1 MVLGT
6 CSSSPP
12 VCVQTGEHPTLR
24 NNPLHEQ
31 PKDLLTC
38 GVVRTSCSWGAPTL
52 PIRKIPPL
60 AEAATLQ
67 SLKHCNANL
76 TWKCISTRLRNTQGP
91 PSHHHELHRKL
102 AALQEG
108 LLSLTVH
115 QEGIQK
121 PGRKRVCHCFP
132 VSHLVQLWILING
145 KRKYE
150 IWLNN
155 SFLVWLLDCASL

>member
-1 MVLGT
+1 MSQTLHIWPTLLTCLSINPSYWEAWHIIMVLGT
-6 CSSSPP
+6 CPSSPSA
-12 VCVQTGEHPTLR
+12 CVQTGEHPTLTIDPEHR
-24 NNPLHEQ
+24 Y

-76 TWKCISTRLRNTQGP
+76 TWKCISTRLQNTPGS

-102 AALQEG
+102 AALQRG
-108 LLSLTVH
+108 V
-115 QEGIQK
+115 
-121 PGRKRVCHCFP
+121 
-132 VSHLVQLWILING
+132 VQPASASG
-145 KRKYE
+145 KCTEVR
-150 IWLNN
+150 
-155 SFLVWLLDCASL
+155 

>member
-1 MVLGT
+1 M
-6 CSSSPP
+6 
-12 VCVQTGEHPTLR
+12 QAGEHPTLS
-24 NNPLHEQ
+24 NDPVHKQ

-52 PIRKIPPL
+52 PIRKIPLL

-76 TWKCISTRLRNTQGP
+76 TWKCISTRLRNAQGS

-102 AALQEG
+102 AALQGE

-115 QEGIQK
+115 QEGEQK
-121 PGRKRVCHCFP
+121 SGRKRFHWFP
-132 VSHLVQLWILING
+132 VSHLVLLTLDFNSWE
-145 KRKYE
+145 KEYE
-150 IWLNN
+150 I
-155 SFLVWLLDCASL
+155 